1 MLRLAMIQPDRVEL
15 LLAAIAGA
23 VVGGVTGFF
32 LEHERLGLSIWALAG
47 AIVVSGVVYFHR
59 FFRR

>member
-32 LEHERLGLSIWALAG
+32 LEHERLGILIWALIG
-47 AIVVSGVVYFHR
+47 AVVVSLVVYFHR
-59 FFRR
+59 SLRR